1 MKLQTREDPC
11 FVLLQLLAYSTP
23 PHQLIAV
30 ASIPCRAME
39 NREATVDQSVV
50 ECDGGDS
57 RSVIQ
62 ETTFPPTSMDCT
74 GDQRDKQEKQQ
85 VCVTMSEG
93 TWPDVGARAGLS
105 PDDFDV
111 IIAKVPRASALEAME
126 RVIRNNL
133 LKFPLLDSEYP
144 DGVGCIRF
152 LDVWQQP
159 QSNSWSGT
167 VWLAAGDRILQVNGH
182 KIAKTSSST
191 GTGEHEDRDAVDLRS
206 ATGLALFLRRSQ
218 GPVSFLIARSKS
230 PSHSIAG

>member
-1 MKLQTREDPC
+1 MQ
-11 FVLLQLLAYSTP
+11 
-23 PHQLIAV
+23 
-30 ASIPCRAME
+30 
-39 NREATVDQSVV
+39 NREATVV
-50 ECDGGDS
+50 ECDGGS
-57 RSVIQ
+57 SVIQ
-62 ETTFPPTSMDCT
+62 ETTFPPTSMGYT
-74 GDQRDKQEKQQ
+74 GDQRDAPEPDRYHKQE
-85 VCVTMSEG
+85 CVTMSEG
-93 TWPDVGARAGLS
+93 TWPDAGARAGLS

-111 IIAKVPRASALEAME
+111 IIAKVPSASALEGIE
-126 RVIRNNL
+126 RMTRNNL

-144 DGVGCIRF
+144 DGVGCIHF
-152 LDVWQQP
+152 LDVLQQP

-191 GTGEHEDRDAVDLRS
+191 STGEHEDRDAVDLRS